1 MSVFTCMHAFRLPP
15 PFFRLP
21 GSPCHRAMLLW
32 SRPGNT
38 LSWSE
43 CLQLSCGPA
52 YIAEPAAPLSETKE
66 VNKKPRQ
73 PKARSPKQ
81 LKAAALPKKQ
91 KKQGRGKPACGKK
104 KPAKKEVKEEVKKE
118 GKSGLEEAW
127 LDSETVSFQEFV
139 RVTDLIQAF
148 DLSTP
153 RHKKELPGLAPK
165 AFWG

>member
-104 KPAKKEVKEEVKKE
+104 KRAKKEGGSQE
-118 GKSGLEEAW
+118 GPRTGLAG
-127 LDSETVSFQEFV
+127 LRNCF
-139 RVTDLIQAF
+139 
-148 DLSTP
+148 
-153 RHKKELPGLAPK
+153 LPGSRSSHRLDTSLRPFNSK
-165 AFWG
+165 A